1 MAKVINHEWQDV
13 DIEQVVYIESIPSVQ
28 IHINPNNMV
37 NEFIELEKE
46 DLIVLCK
53 TLGVRGEELDV

>member
-1 MAKVINHEWQDV
+1 MGKIINHEWQDV
-13 DIEQVVYIESIPSVQ
+13 DIEQVLFVESIPSIQ

>member
-1 MAKVINHEWQDV
+1 MGKVIDHEWQDI
-13 DIEQVVYIESIPSVQ
+13 DIEQVVYVESIPSVQ

-46 DLIVLCK
+46 DLIALCK
-53 TLGVRGEELDV
+53 AMGVKGEEIDV